1 MANKEYNIE
10 ILDAPTEKDLDNKS
24 KNSWLYEKTGIAINK
39 LDIYEFMSF
48 ATYYMHLIFGRIP
61 SLMSSDLILYILPA
75 LTISI
80 LFLSLKIMFFKTP
93 KLRKVK

>member
-1 MANKEYNIE
+1 MEESASR
-10 ILDAPTEKDLDNKS
+10 DTG
-24 KNSWLYEKTGIAINK
+24 WLFFLRIFGFLLKVVFRIQIIAINK
-39 LDIYEFMSF
+39 IDIYEFMSF

-80 LFLSLKIMFFKTP
+80 LFFSLKIMFFKSP
-93 KLRKVK
+93 KIRKV

>member
-1 MANKEYNIE
+1 MFKESASRDTGWLFFSWE
-10 ILDAPTEKDLDNKS
+10 IFGF
-24 KNSWLYEKTGIAINK
+24 WLKVVFRIQIIAINK

-61 SLMSSDLILYILPA
+61 SLMCSDLILYILPA

-80 LFLSLKIMFFKTP
+80 LFFSLKIMFFKTP

>member
-1 MANKEYNIE
+1 
-10 ILDAPTEKDLDNKS
+10 
-24 KNSWLYEKTGIAINK
+24 
-39 LDIYEFMSF
+39 MSL

-61 SLMSSDLILYILPA
+61 SLTSPDLILYILPA

-80 LFLSLKIMFFKTP
+80 LFFSLKIMFFKTP

>member
-1 MANKEYNIE
+1 MLGESASR
-10 ILDAPTEKDLDNKS
+10 DTG
-24 KNSWLYEKTGIAINK
+24 WLFFIRIFSFWIKVVFITQIIAINK

-80 LFLSLKIMFFKTP
+80 LFFSLKIMFFKTP